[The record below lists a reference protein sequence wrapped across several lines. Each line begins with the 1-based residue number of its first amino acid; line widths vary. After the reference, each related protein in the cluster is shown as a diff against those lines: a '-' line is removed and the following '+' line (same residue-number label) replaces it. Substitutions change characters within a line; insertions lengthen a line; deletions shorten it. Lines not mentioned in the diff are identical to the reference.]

1 MDDLCVIC
9 PGSHWKA
16 VIEGLLERTR
26 HLGIREITYEV
37 ISVPLGRSRLL
48 ARSGGEL
55 AALNRQRFNHCLVIL
70 DADRCA
76 DEREPEVLQSSLNET
91 LATAWD
97 ADAQAIV
104 VNPSLEGWLLEAHRV
119 FSRVPG
125 LRGHDLRRWLAE
137 SGHWPMESEQP
148 DQPRDAM
155 LALFEAFGA
164 RPSAANYRL
173 IAENYPIRLDRI
185 ETASFRHFILTLRDW
200 FLP

>member
-37 ISVPLGRSRLL
+37 ISVPLGRSKVL
-48 ARSGGEL
+48 AQSGSEI

-76 DEREPEVLQSSLNET
+76 DERDPQDIEHGLNESLNE
-91 LATAWD
+91 AWD
-97 ADAQAIV
+97 GDARALV
-104 VNPSLEGWLLEAHRV
+104 VDPSLEGWLLEAHRV

-125 LRGHDLRRWLAE
+125 LRGHDLRRWLADA
-137 SGHWPMESEQP
+137 GYWPVDGEQP

-155 LALFEAFGA
+155 EALFAAFGA
-164 RPSAANYRL
+164 RTSAANYRI
-173 IAENYPIRLDRI
+173 IADNYPIRMDRI
-185 ETASFRHFILTLRDW
+185 ETPSFRQFILTLRDW